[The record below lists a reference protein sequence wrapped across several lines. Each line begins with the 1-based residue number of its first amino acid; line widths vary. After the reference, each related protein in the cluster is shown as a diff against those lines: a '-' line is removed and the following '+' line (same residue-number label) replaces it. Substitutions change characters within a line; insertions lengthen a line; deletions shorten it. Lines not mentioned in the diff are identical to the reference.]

1 MWPSVLWEYDETYRV
16 RKTVKAEN
24 SKDLKQK
31 QEGME
36 EANDQKQV
44 KGMVTFKLIPIWATD
59 WFLFSSVGSLGKEE
73 KRSVIGLI

>member
-1 MWPSVLWEYDETYRV
+1 MWPSMLWEYDETYKV

-36 EANDQKQV
+36 VATDQKASKR
-44 KGMVTFKLIPIWATD
+44 KGDFQIDTYMSNWLISFQLSW
-59 WFLFSSVGSLGKEE
+59 
-73 KRSVIGLI
+73 